1 LDAASSAAKDTGQF
15 TEPLGMEEI
24 RTQVAVAGAGPVGT
38 VAAYCLAS
46 QGVDVVLLEEGADC
60 ALDLRASTF
69 HPPTLEMLEQFD
81 ITRRL
86 IEKGLKAPVY
96 HFRERRTGEVIDF
109 DMAEIADATR
119 HPYRIQC
126 EQYHLSR
133 MLSELV
139 REQAGA
145 EVLFNHRVAAI
156 EQSKEDVTIH
166 AETPYSIMRIKADYV
181 IGADGS
187 NSTVRKWLGTQ
198 FHGFTYP
205 EKFLCFTTTEP
216 LETHIENLCH
226 VNYVSDP
233 EEWMVLLRVPSL
245 WRVLVPADMDTPD
258 DVLLADAKKDDVFER
273 LIGRGSE
280 VETRHRTIYRV
291 HQRVAHSFL
300 EGRVALIGDAAHL
313 NNPIGGF
320 GMNSGIHDAFNLANR
335 LLRVYNSGADADSEL
350 AAFERQRRTTTHDF
364 IQAQTIRNM
373 EYLKEG
379 EGQLH
384 ARRKAEMKAIR
395 EDPQKRREFLLRQSM
410 IDCVERERMAA

>member
-1 LDAASSAAKDTGQF
+1 MQTL
-15 TEPLGMEEI
+15 
-24 RTQVAVAGAGPVGT
+24 RTKVVVAGAGPVGT
-38 VAAYCLAS
+38 VAAYYLAS
-46 QGVDVVLLEEGADC
+46 CGVDVVLLEGGADC

-69 HPPTLEMLEQFD
+69 HPPTLEMLERFD
-81 ITRRL
+81 ITRYL
-86 IEKGLKAPVY
+86 IDKGLKAPVY

-109 DMAEIADATR
+109 DLTEIGDATR

-133 MLSELV
+133 KLSQGV
-139 REQAGA
+139 QGQDCA

-156 EQSKEDVTIH
+156 EQNTSGVTVF
-166 AETPYSIMRIKADYV
+166 AETPYGILKIEADYL

-187 NSTVRKWLGTQ
+187 NSTVRKWLGTE

-216 LETHIENLCH
+216 LEEHIEGLCH

-233 EEWMVLLRVPSL
+233 KEWMVLLRVPSL

-258 DVLLADAKKDDVFER
+258 EVLLADAKKNEVFER
-273 LIGRGSE
+273 LIGRGE
-280 VETRHRTIYRV
+280 AVQTHHRTIYRV
-291 HQRVAHSFL
+291 HQRVANSFL
-300 EGRVALIGDAAHL
+300 TGRTALIGDAAHL

-320 GMNSGIHDAFNLANR
+320 GMNSGIHDAFNLAER
-335 LLRVYNSGADADSEL
+335 LVRIFNQGADADAEL
-350 AAFERQRRTTTHDF
+350 AAFEEQRRTTTHDF

-379 EGQLH
+379 EAQMH

-395 EDPQKRREFLLRQSM
+395 ADPVRRREFLLRQSM
-410 IDCVERERMAA
+410 IDCVQKERMPA

>member
-1 LDAASSAAKDTGQF
+1 MQT
-15 TEPLGMEEI
+15 I
-24 RTQVAVAGAGPVGT
+24 RTQVVVAGAGPVGT
-38 VAAYCLAS
+38 VAAFYLAS
-46 QGVDVVLLEEGADC
+46 EGIDVVLLEAGADC

-69 HPPTLEMLEQFD
+69 HPPTLEMLERFG
-81 ITRRL
+81 ITDYL
-86 IEKGLKAPVY
+86 IEKGLKAPVF

-109 DMAEIADATR
+109 DLTEIADATR

-133 MLSELV
+133 KLSQGV
-139 REQAGA
+139 QEQDSAQ
-145 EVLFNHRVAAI
+145 VLFNHRVAAI
-156 EQSKEDVTIH
+156 EQNASQVTVY
-166 AETPYSIMRIKADYV
+166 AETRYAIVKIEADYL

-216 LETHIENLCH
+216 LEEHIEGLCH

-233 EEWMVLLRVPSL
+233 QEWMVLLRVPSL

-258 DVLLADAKKDDVFER
+258 EVLLADAKKNEVFER
-273 LIGRGSE
+273 LIGKGEE
-280 VETRHRTIYRV
+280 VVTHHRTIYRV

-300 EGRVALIGDAAHL
+300 KGRTALIGDAAHL

-320 GMNSGIHDAFNLANR
+320 GMNSGIHDAFNLSER
-335 LLRVYNSGADADSEL
+335 LVRIYRKGADATREL
-350 AAFERQRRTTTHDF
+350 AAFERQRRTTTHEF

-373 EYLKEG
+373 EYLKGG
-379 EGQLH
+379 EDQVH
-384 ARRKAEMKAIR
+384 ARRKAEMQAIR
-395 EDPQKRREFLLRQSM
+395 ADPERRRAFLLRQSM
-410 IDCVERERMAA
+410 IDCVQRERMVA

>member
-1 LDAASSAAKDTGQF
+1 
-15 TEPLGMEEI
+15 METL

-38 VAAYCLAS
+38 VAAFYLAS
-46 QGVDVVLLEEGADC
+46 QGIDVVLLEGGADC

-86 IEKGLKAPVY
+86 IDKGLKAPVY

-109 DMAEIADATR
+109 DLTEVADVTR

-133 MLSELV
+133 MLSEGV
-139 REQAGA
+139 QEQAGA
-145 EVLFNHRVAAI
+145 QVLFNHRVAAV
-156 EQSKEDVTIH
+156 EQNSQGVTIH
-166 AETPYSIMRIKADYV
+166 AETPYSIKKIEADYL

-187 NSTVRKWLGTQ
+187 NSTVRKWLGTE

-216 LETHIENLCH
+216 LENHIDGLCH

-258 DVLLADAKKDDVFER
+258 EELKGDAKKNDVFER
-273 LIGRGSE
+273 LIGKGE
-280 VETRHRTIYRV
+280 DVTTHHRTIYRV
-291 HQRVAHSFL
+291 HQRVAKSFL
-300 EGRVALIGDAAHL
+300 TGRTALIGDAAHL

-320 GMNSGIHDAFNLANR
+320 GMNSGIHDAFNLAER
-335 LLRVYNSGADADSEL
+335 LISIYKHDADADHQL
-350 AAFERQRRTTTHDF
+350 AAFEKQRRTTTHDF

-379 EGQLH
+379 EGKLH
-384 ARRKAEMKAIR
+384 SRRKAEMEAIR
-395 EDPQKRREFLLRQSM
+395 ADPIRRREFLLRQSM
-410 IDCVERERMAA
+410 IDCVERERKVA